1 MNTYEPNR
9 RQALIAG
16 GMGALSMTMPGSVI
30 GNDKLDSSG
39 NAVAAEKSCIFVL
52 LCGGPSHVDTW
63 DMKPSA
69 PTSIRGPYKPIST
82 KVPGMRINEM
92 HTKLA
97 QVTDQFTLINSMTH
111 PGAISNHFDA
121 MHNLLSGQS
130 TKRVQQGVSDDQP
143 YLGSFVAK
151 HKPSKRNIVSNA
163 WLIKCVGPPVFCAPN
178 IGIGGYLGS
187 AYAPVFVGS
196 ATNHPAMEN
205 FTPPPIYDFGDSD
218 RLADRRKLLT
228 SLESKALAKDPVGA
242 DWTDLREKAYD
253 AMTRPEGREAFNLSR
268 EPKKL
273 RDQYG
278 RHPLGQ
284 NLLLARRMVEA
295 GVRFVTVNG
304 WTGKAPHDTKGPP
317 SSSWDMHGGNMGMGD
332 AFGDGSYGMGFCLPR
347 LGPGTCRAAYRSQR
361 SRDDGQHARC
371 CDWRVW
377 PHTES
382 SDAGT
387 ARTPALAQVFL
398 RHHGRLRHRWRPGVW
413 QIKQTRRVSHQQ
425 PCSPRRVGGNDL
437 PCTRYSAQRGT
448 DQQRYLTPHHHRQTD
463 NGIVRVGSSS
473 FGFQERLRAS

>member
-1 MNTYEPNR
+1 MNAFEMNR
-9 RQALIAG
+9 RQALIAA
-16 GMGALSMTMPGSVI
+16 GMGGLSMGMPGSVI
-30 GNDKLDSSG
+30 GSDKLDSSG

-52 LCGGPSHVDTW
+52 LCGGPSHIDTW
-63 DMKPSA
+63 DMKPNA
-69 PTSIRGPYKPIST
+69 PTTIRGPYKPVST

-97 QVTDQFTLINSMTH
+97 QVSDQFALINSMTH
-111 PGAISNHFDA
+111 PGGISNHFDA

-130 TKRVQQGVSDDQP
+130 AKRVQQGVPDDQP

-178 IGIGGYLGS
+178 LGLGGYLGS

-196 ATNHPAMEN
+196 ANNHPAMDD
-205 FTPPPIYDFGDSD
+205 FTPPPIYDLGDAA
-218 RLADRRKLLT
+218 RLARRRELLT
-228 SLESKALAKDPVGA
+228 SIESKAVSTDAVGA

-253 AMTRPEGREAFNLSR
+253 AMTRSEGREAFNLHQ
-268 EPKKL
+268 EPAKL

-304 WTGKAPHDTKGPP
+304 WTGQAAHETKGPP
-317 SSSWDMHGGNMGMGD
+317 SSSWDMHGGNMGMGN

-347 LGPGTCRAAYRSQR
+347 LDQALAALLTDLKNRGMM
-361 SRDDGQHARC
+361 DNTLVVVTG
-371 CDWRVW
+371 
-377 PHTES
+377 EF
-382 SDAGT
+382 G
-387 ARTPALAQVFL
+387 RTPKVLTQEPPGRQHWPKCFSAILAGCGIAGGQVYGKSNKHAEYPTSNPVRPEELAATIYHALEIPLSEEQINS
-398 RHHGRLRHRWRPGVW
+398 GISRPITTGKPVME
-413 QIKQTRRVSHQQ
+413 
-425 PCSPRRVGGNDL
+425 L
-437 PCTRYSAQRGT
+437 
-448 DQQRYLTPHHHRQTD
+448 
-463 NGIVRVGSSS
+463 
-473 FGFQERLRAS
+473 FG